1 MPAAPL
7 HLVKIE
13 SLDDPRVA
21 DYRNLQD
28 AQLRHLADPEAPG
41 LFMAEGELV
50 VRQLVRSRLRTRS
63 VFITQPRL
71 DSLWPDLQALPAG
84 TPIFTADQ
92 DLMNGIVGFNIHRG
106 VLAAGERP
114 ADPDL
119 NQVLSS
125 SATLLVLEDLANHD
139 NVGGI
144 FRATA
149 ALAGIA
155 VLGSPTPAG
164 ASILLSPRCCDPL
177 YRKAIR
183 VSMGAALQV
192 PFSRLTPWT
201 AALANLRSRG
211 WTLVALTP
219 DPAAIAIDHLPPI
232 SRPALMLGAEGPGLT
247 ESALASA
254 EIRVRIPISPAV
266 DSLNVVTAA
275 AIALHRLARP

>member
-1 MPAAPL
+1 
-7 HLVKIE
+7 
-13 SLDDPRVA
+13 
-21 DYRNLQD
+21 
-28 AQLRHLADPEAPG
+28 
-41 LFMAEGELV
+41 
-50 VRQLVRSRLRTRS
+50 
-63 VFITQPRL
+63 VFITRPRL

-119 NQVLSS
+119 DLILAS
-125 SATLLVLEDLANHD
+125 SATLLILEDLANHD

-149 ALAGIA
+149 ALGGIA
-155 VLGSPTPAG
+155 VLGSASSAG
-164 ASILLSPRCCDPL
+164 ASVLLSPRCCDPL

-192 PFSRLTPWT
+192 PFSRLTPWPAT
-201 AALANLRSRG
+201 LEDLRSRD

-219 DPAAIAIDHLPPI
+219 DPAAIPIDQLPPI
-232 SRPALMLGAEGPGLT
+232 PRPALMLGAEGPGLT
-247 ESALASA
+247 DSALAA
-254 EIRVRIPISPAV
+254 AGIRVRIPISPAV